1 MSTAVY
7 ENTAETAKRWRFKP
21 IYISLLLFFAA
32 LNSPVDIGPEF
43 ASQTGEDVITLGWS
57 YFLWSF
63 IGLGSI
69 IQVLENPASFFTIL
83 SGALTN
89 VLLILGWVKFSA
101 WKHKPILV
109 WTSGTAFLLS
119 FAPLTYDFLH
129 VGYWLWVSAA
139 GAQFITVLKT
149 RNNTRQENAPVTVT
163 RTGIEPGSSA

>member
-1 MSTAVY
+1 MSTAVC
-7 ENTAETAKRWRFKP
+7 ENTTEPAKRWRFKP

-63 IGLGSI
+63 IGLGTI
-69 IQVLENPASFFTIL
+69 IQVLENPGSFFTSL

-109 WTSGTAFLLS
+109 WTSGTASLLS
-119 FAPLTYDFLH
+119 LVPLTYEFLH
-129 VGYWLWVSAA
+129 IGYWLWVSAA
-139 GAQFITVLKT
+139 AAQFITVLKA
-149 RNNTRQENAPVTVT
+149 RNSVRRGAVSDASPTIA
-163 RTGIEPGSSA
+163 